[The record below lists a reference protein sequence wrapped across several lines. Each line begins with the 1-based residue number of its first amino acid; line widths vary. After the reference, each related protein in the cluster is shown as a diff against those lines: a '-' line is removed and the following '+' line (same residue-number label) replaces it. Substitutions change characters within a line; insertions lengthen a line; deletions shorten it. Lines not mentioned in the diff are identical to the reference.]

1 MRCQHCKRVSIL
13 KCKYCQ
19 FDFCSGCIQLE
30 VHGCKNLQDKV
41 DELVDTL
48 KSKLQPIKAAKI

>member
-13 KCKYCQ
+13 KCKYCH

-30 VHGCKNLQDKV
+30 IHGCTNLQDKV
-41 DELVDTL
+41 DELTSVL
-48 KSKLQPIKAAKI
+48 KSKLPTVKASKI